1 MKENE
6 DDIKKWKG
14 YCANGLKAYVEDNH
28 TTPGAVARCVA
39 PEQLR
44 GDTQRPR

>member
-1 MKENE
+1 MKETE

-28 TTPGAVARCVA
+28 TTPGASMVVCLGRK
-39 PEQLR
+39 
-44 GDTQRPR
+44 D